1 MVRVVTP
8 SIGPKGRVVGVG
20 LLLLGVPGGKT
31 LRNGVGVTDIVELGD
46 AEAVLQSQTTY
57 MDGLV
62 AHDALHEVL
71 GVAGL
76 VALAAEM
83 RGTAEVREV
92 AEVLLAA
99 ILHVLDAI
107 HVIETTARLHQT
119 LENHVRVVGQ
129 RVLLLL
135 PAGGEVGAIG
145 VVVVVACLMLHL
157 ATLRTDLLHLHVG
170 AFFDLAFVNEFLVVV
185 RVVSLLLA
193 QRADHVSRF
202 LRSGG
207 SIAHSTRTSPTFRTL
222 RMETAATRTRAA
234 DQVIIAVALAAHLVV
249 QIRLAINAEFRIVRR
264 VRIVGNHGLRHMLP
278 FAAGSLDFLEH
289 VLRLRTVLLA
299 ELLGHDGHLL

>member
-119 LENHVRVVGQ
+119 LENHVRVIGQ

-193 QRADHVSRF
+193 QRADVAMVQTVCALPRVSLFAKRRIY
-202 LRSGG
+202 RSLNAKQPYFPYTPDGNSGDKDPCSG
-207 SIAHSTRTSPTFRTL
+207 SAHNRGSTCSTPRRPDPTC
-222 RMETAATRTRAA
+222 
-234 DQVIIAVALAAHLVV
+234 H
-249 QIRLAINAEFRIVRR
+249 
-264 VRIVGNHGLRHMLP
+264 
-278 FAAGSLDFLEH
+278 
-289 VLRLRTVLLA
+289 
-299 ELLGHDGHLL
+299 